1 LTLGELSL
9 DEVKELQGFSD
20 KIKELNLQVNKIDTE
35 YYNKRHQVENFK
47 TDLRKQELTL
57 DDSKKKLV
65 ALDEQ
70 KLRDK

>member
-35 YYNKRHQVENFK
+35 YYNKRNQVENFK